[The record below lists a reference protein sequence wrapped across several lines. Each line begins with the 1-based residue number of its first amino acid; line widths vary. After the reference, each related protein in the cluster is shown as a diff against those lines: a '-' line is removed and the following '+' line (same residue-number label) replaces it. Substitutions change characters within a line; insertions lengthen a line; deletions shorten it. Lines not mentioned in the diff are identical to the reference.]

1 MSNKILPHQPIKHV
15 SRKLWNV
22 SQHILQRQHQI
33 NTWEKCLET
42 STSVIRCSVTSTK
55 FATNSKDVAT
65 ISKDVARKAVKITE
79 KPWKP
84 KKTAKIQKG
93 PFQAKFDKEA
103 TQKSQKSIKKFSR
116 TPQVTK
122 IHEGSDKASVNPRNQ
137 GKHSRKRGL
146 IYSPWAKNS
155 LSIDG
160 DNFKEPLTIVFA
172 MIASSR
178 YGSPMRPVT
187 IVHNPKATIA
197 QPIVRLRDSRG

>member
-79 KPWKP
+79 KPWKR

-93 PFQAKFDKEA
+93 PFQAKFNKEA
-103 TQKSQKSIKKFSR
+103 TQKSQKASKSFRGPHKLLKFTKGR
-116 TPQVTK
+116 TKPVLIQEIRVNTLGSGVWF
-122 IHEGSDKASVNPRNQ
+122 IHHGQRT
-137 GKHSRKRGL
+137 H
-146 IYSPWAKNS
+146 
-155 LSIDG
+155 
-160 DNFKEPLTIVFA
+160 
-172 MIASSR
+172 
-178 YGSPMRPVT
+178 
-187 IVHNPKATIA
+187 
-197 QPIVRLRDSRG
+197 